1 MSNKKKLEKTRI
13 PMHDVPQCSNG
24 PQKQVLIR
32 RPCFRREEFQW
43 GALPFHTSNEGKST
57 SALIAVELPSP
68 LLGVASSGL
77 ITVAL
82 EHSAVHQTGN

>member
-1 MSNKKKLEKTRI
+1 MMCHSAAMAFKNKFLFIDLVFTGKNF
-13 PMHDVPQCSNG
+13 NG
-24 PQKQVLIR
+24 VH
-32 RPCFRREEFQW
+32 
-43 GALPFHTSNEGKST
+43 FHSNEGKST

-82 EHSAVHQTGN
+82 EHSAVPHTGN